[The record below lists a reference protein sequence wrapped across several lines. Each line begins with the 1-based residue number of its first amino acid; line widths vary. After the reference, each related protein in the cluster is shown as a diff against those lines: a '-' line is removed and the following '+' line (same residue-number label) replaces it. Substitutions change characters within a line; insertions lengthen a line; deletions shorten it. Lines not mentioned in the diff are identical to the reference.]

1 VLLDVTGRKKAEE
14 ALRASETRYRALF
27 EAVDQGFCIIDVIFD
42 GDVPVDYRFVEMN
55 PAFEKH
61 TGLENA
67 EGRTARELLPNLE
80 EHWFQVYGRVAQ
92 TGEPVRFVSGSGV
105 MGRWFDVFAFRL
117 DEPDARK
124 VALLF
129 KDISEQKRAES
140 ELAESR
146 ERLRAVLENSLDAAY
161 RRDLRTDT
169 YDYLSPIVAQ
179 VLGVEADSLR
189 RMPIDAVLDHIHPDD
204 RAGVARALEG
214 GTRDR
219 RGRVEYRFRG
229 EDGRYRWVA
238 DHFTVQV
245 ADDGAPVFRT
255 GIVRDVGD
263 QKRAEVAL
271 RAAKEEAE
279 QASQAKS
286 QFLAVM
292 SHELRTPLTGV
303 IGFADLLQSDVL
315 GPTTPKQQESLAR
328 IKASSWHLIS
338 IIDEILSLSR
348 AEAGNEDVRRQDTD
362 VALIVREIA
371 RIVEPDAR
379 ARGLA
384 VEYVDADQP
393 ATVPTDPGKVR
404 QILINLVGNA
414 AKYASDGAINVA
426 VDRTDART
434 LRVHVRDTGP
444 GIAEEDHERIF
455 EPFTQLDSSHTRPG
469 SGAGLGLAIC
479 RRLARMLGGDVSLDS
494 APGEGSTFT
503 LHLPRGEPADGG

>member
-1 VLLDVTGRKKAEE
+1 
-14 ALRASETRYRALF
+14 
-27 EAVDQGFCIIDVIFD
+27 
-42 GDVPVDYRFVEMN
+42 
-55 PAFEKH
+55 
-61 TGLENA
+61 
-67 EGRTARELLPNLE
+67 
-80 EHWFQVYGRVAQ
+80 
-92 TGEPVRFVSGSGV
+92 
-105 MGRWFDVFAFRL
+105 
-117 DEPDARK
+117 

-129 KDISEQKRAES
+129 KDISEQKRAAA

-189 RMPIDAVLDHIHPDD
+189 RMPTDAVLDHIHPDD
-204 RAGVARALEG
+204 RASVARALEG

-219 RGRVEYRFRG
+219 RGRVEYRFQG

-238 DHFTVQV
+238 DHFTVQL
-245 ADDGAPVFRT
+245 ADDGSPVFRT

-303 IGFADLLQSDVL
+303 IGFADLIQSEVL

-384 VEYVDADQP
+384 VECVDADQP
-393 ATVPTDPGKVR
+393 AIVPTDPGKVR

-414 AKYASDGAINVA
+414 TKYASDGVITVA
-426 VDRTDART
+426 VDRSDPRN
-434 LRVHVRDTGP
+434 LRVHVRDIGP

-455 EPFTQLDSSHTRPG
+455 EPFTQVDSSHTRPG

-503 LHLPRGEPADGG
+503 LHLPRGRRVGG